1 MNSEVGRQLTEAL
14 NLRHAYKRIFG
25 KSHKRIPRFS
35 ITLKAA
41 YQRLMTREDD
51 DAARVINDLCKKA
64 DISRSVY
71 TPGHPDKTAYDC
83 GARDLV
89 LGILR
94 MVHSTDEDIRKQ
106 ITELYKQHE

>member
-1 MNSEVGRQLTEAL
+1 MNSEVGKQLTEAL

-25 KSHKRIPRFS
+25 RRQERVSVFS
-35 ITLKAA
+35 TSLKAA
-41 YQRLMTREDD
+41 YQRVFTREND
-51 DAARVINDLCKKA
+51 DAERVLKDLCKRA
-64 DISRSVY
+64 DVARSVF

-83 GARDLV
+83 GARDIV